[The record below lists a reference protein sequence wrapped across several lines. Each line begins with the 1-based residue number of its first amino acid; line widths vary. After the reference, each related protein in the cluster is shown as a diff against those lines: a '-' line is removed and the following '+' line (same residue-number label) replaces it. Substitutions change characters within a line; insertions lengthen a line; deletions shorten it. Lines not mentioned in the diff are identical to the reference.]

1 MFNEEINELFYSLQN
16 QLVAYTTQ
24 REPIWED
31 ISVRQA
37 QASMSQQHSGWG
49 TYDNFSYVSQ
59 QAYNFERGNYFNN
72 NAGYFSQ
79 PHNKIQ
85 SYYFLGWGTYDNFFY
100 GNPSMQNQESSSSY
114 YQEQIRKLSNEE
126 LFLALK
132 KEIKKDKD
140 ALEMRWPNKE
150 TNMEANMETMM
161 DANLIAN
168 IETNYI
174 NNSKEMCVVMD
185 RIAI

>member
-1 MFNEEINELFYSLQN
+1 M
-16 QLVAYTTQ
+16 
-24 REPIWED
+24 
-31 ISVRQA
+31 
-37 QASMSQQHSGWG
+37 
-49 TYDNFSYVSQ
+49 
-59 QAYNFERGNYFNN
+59 
-72 NAGYFSQ
+72 
-79 PHNKIQ
+79 K
-85 SYYFLGWGTYDNFFY
+85 
-100 GNPSMQNQESSSSY
+100 NQESSSSC

-140 ALEMRWPNKE
+140 TLEMRWPNKE